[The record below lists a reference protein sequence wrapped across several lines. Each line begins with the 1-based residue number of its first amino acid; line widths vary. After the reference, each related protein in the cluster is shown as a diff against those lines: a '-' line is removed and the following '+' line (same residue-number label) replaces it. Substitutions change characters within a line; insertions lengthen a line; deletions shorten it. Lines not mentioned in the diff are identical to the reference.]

1 MAKKRP
7 VKRLKKE
14 YKSGSGKA
22 QVLGGPGQLS
32 HLLFVASRGD
42 LGSRNVAILASL
54 FGSAL
59 RINEIAKL
67 KVSDVYYKDGQLKYN
82 FIIPGSY
89 TKTGNPR
96 MAYIMAKVQRQALE
110 RWRQQRLDENAFLSD
125 DGSYGGLEGSSPL
138 FLSKKG
144 SWRKFSFNYKKY
156 KLKDGTIAETLVCAS
171 LENTIREI
179 FKSSGFEGGSSHSGR
194 RTLAT
199 WADRKDVDLDLI
211 QLLLGHL
218 DPEMSLIYI
227 DPSEERIK
235 KAYQNSWKG
244 LRLPDFNDGIA
255 LEAV

>member
-1 MAKKRP
+1 MARKRP
-7 VKRLKKE
+7 VKRLIKE

-22 QVLGGPGQLS
+22 QVLKTPRELS

-42 LGSRNVAILASL
+42 LGVRNVAIVLML
-54 FGSAL
+54 FGSAM
-59 RINEIAKL
+59 RINEIAQL
-67 KVSDVYYKDGQLKYN
+67 KISDIYYKDGQLKHN

-96 MAYIMAKVQRQALE
+96 MAYIMAKI
-110 RWRQQRLDENAFLSD
+110 QRLALQEWQKQRIADKAFLSD
-125 DGSYGGLEGSSPL
+125 DGSYGGLQGDSSV

-144 SWRKFSFNYKKY
+144 SWRKFAFNFKKY
-156 KLKDGTIAETLVCAS
+156 KLKDGTVAETLVCAS

-199 WADRKDVDLDLI
+199 WADRKDVDLELI
-211 QLLLGHL
+211 QRLLGHL

-235 KAYQNSWKG
+235 QAYQNSWKG
-244 LRLPDFNDGIA
+244 LRLPKFNDGIVLDA
-255 LEAV
+255 A